1 MLKIW
6 KYQISLFGV
15 LLAAVCLE
23 ATIIPSVWSP
33 LRVDFFIGM
42 IIGQIIFIPFS
53 QGFGFVIIGS
63 LVLQAFSGAR
73 LGFIPLVYI
82 VTYLAV
88 EVLRNVIYL
97 ENAFTQALLG
107 VIFYCLILAAT
118 VVLTEVSCL
127 EGLALP
133 LAAGALLTGASTPIM
148 VSIVG
153 RLQRAYELEYE

>member
-6 KYQISLFGV
+6 KYQISLFGI

-53 QGFGFVIIGS
+53 HGLVFVIVGS

-73 LGFIPLVYI
+73 PGFIPLVYI
-82 VTYLAV
+82 VAYLAV
-88 EVLRNVIYL
+88 DVLRNLIYL

-107 VIFYCLILAAT
+107 ILFYCLILAAT
-118 VVLTEVSCL
+118 IVLTEVSSL
-127 EGLALP
+127 EELALP
-133 LAAGALLTGASTPIM
+133 LAAGALLTGAVTPAM
-148 VSIVG
+148 VWVVG